1 MKKHLRSV
9 SLALLMVFISSFAYA
24 NVMSFNNLGTGINV
38 NVIESR
44 YGYTKIEYIFN
55 GYDTQEMKINGVTYL
70 TLSAPD
76 LTWIMEKGNPQMLTH
91 KGSLLIP
98 DNSAMNYRIVS
109 LETEEISTLPIAP
122 SKGHFTRDIDPNS
135 VPYTFGSVYN
145 TDKYFP
151 ENLVSFDSPY
161 IVRDFRGMVV
171 QFNPLQYNPVK
182 GTMKITKRLILE
194 VYTDNS
200 KPVINPFIRQFPL
213 TKVSTDFSELYRFL
227 FMNYGIGDVRFEPI
241 TEPGRMLVVYPAA
254 YTTIAQ
260 QFVQWKQTRGLTVL
274 TAEYPTQTGTGNAAL
289 KTYIQNLYNTPEK
302 ITYIVLIGESYDIPT
317 LNGVYEA
324 APSDPCYVKLAGTD
338 AYPDAFISRV
348 SCQNATTMN
357 YVIQKM
363 IKFERDIQFGA
374 GWYNKG
380 TGIGGPDVG
389 GSPPY
394 ADSIRMNW
402 VRDTLMLGG
411 FTQVDK
417 CNGPAA
423 NATTLINF
431 LNQGR
436 YVLNYVGHGSGTSWS
451 NTGFNT
457 TNAYQLANGWMN
469 PYLCDVA
476 CLNGNFTLSECLNE
490 ALLRAGDTANPK
502 GISTGYASSTNASW
516 VPPCDM
522 QLYTNHLI
530 SRQFRKTAGA
540 VSFFGV
546 MYAMDKWGGST
557 GEGLKLMEQYNILGD
572 CSLLLTRGVPLGP
585 AITHNQLPNT
595 ENLTGPYVVNCI
607 INVANAPLKPNSTKL
622 FWSRNNTVMTDSLLM
637 TNSSG
642 NNWTGNIP
650 GNGTASLYRY
660 RIMTIDTMNR
670 VAYAPGPTSVY
681 SFNASPDVTNPV
693 ITHTPLPPVPKSTWP
708 ATVTASVTD
717 NMGLDS
723 VWVKWYK
730 NNTGTGIKHF
740 KLLNTTGST
749 FAALFN
755 STQADVN
762 FGDYI
767 HYRIFARDNSS
778 NHNTDSTALCSFPI
792 ISLTNVCIGTG
803 TTSSNYPFTTY
814 WMDGRT
820 QMLFTAAEINMSY
833 GYCITRLGFNIISA
847 ASQVMN
853 GFSVKFQ
860 HTTATSLSGFV
871 SSGWSTAFT
880 GTYTVPGT
888 GWQYI
893 DMTAPYFVYNGTGN
907 LLVEV
912 CFDNSAYTS
921 YSTVNATSTPG
932 MTWGYYTDNSS
943 GCTMTGGSAQSNRP
957 NTCFTM
963 TPITGTGN
971 FSMEIPKS
979 YSLAQNYPNPFNPVT
994 KINFAL
1000 PKQGL
1005 VTLRVYDVLGRE
1017 VSTLVNEVKQAGSYS
1032 VDFDASML
1040 SSGVYFYRIE
1050 SGSFTDI
1057 KRMVLIK

>member
-1 MKKHLRSV
+1 MKKHLLSV
-9 SLALLMVFISSFAYA
+9 SLVLLMVFISSFAFA
-24 NVMSFNNLGTGINV
+24 NVVSFNNLGIGINV

-55 GYDTQEMKINGVTYL
+55 GYETQEMKINGITYL

-91 KGSLLIP
+91 KRSLLIP

-109 LETEEISTLPIAP
+109 QEFEEINTLPIAP

-171 QFNPLQYNPVK
+171 QFNPIQYNAVK
-182 GTMKITKRLILE
+182 GKMKVTKRLLLE

-200 KPVINPFIRQFPL
+200 KPVINPLIRQFPL

-227 FMNYGIGDVRFEPI
+227 FMNYGLGDVRFDSIP
-241 TEPGRMLVVYPAA
+241 EPGRMLVIYPAA
-254 YTTIAQ
+254 YSTIAQ
-260 QFVQWKQTRGLTVL
+260 QFVQWKQTRGMTVL
-274 TAEYPTQTGTGNAAL
+274 TAEYPTQTGTGNTAI

-338 AYPDAFISRV
+338 AYPDAFISRI

-357 YVIQKM
+357 YVVQKI
-363 IKFERDIQFGA
+363 IKFERDIQYGA
-374 GWYNKG
+374 AWYNKG

-457 TNAYQLANGWMN
+457 SHAYQLGNGWMN

-522 QLYTNHLI
+522 QLYANHLI

-546 MYAMDKWGGST
+546 MYAMDKWGGSS
-557 GEGLKLMEQYNILGD
+557 GEGLKLMEQYNLLGD

-585 AITHNQLPNT
+585 SISHTQLPNT
-595 ENLTGPYVVNCI
+595 ENLTGPYVVNCV

-637 TNSSG
+637 TNTSG
-642 NNWTGNIP
+642 NNWSGNIP
-650 GNGTASLYRY
+650 GNGTAALYRY
-660 RIMTIDTMNR
+660 CIKTIDTMNR
-670 VAYAPGPTSVY
+670 VA
-681 SFNASPDVTNPV
+681 
-693 ITHTPLPPVPKSTWP
+693 I
-708 ATVTASVTD
+708 
-717 NMGLDS
+717 
-723 VWVKWYK
+723 
-730 NNTGTGIKHF
+730 
-740 KLLNTTGST
+740 
-749 FAALFN
+749 
-755 STQADVN
+755 
-762 FGDYI
+762 
-767 HYRIFARDNSS
+767 
-778 NHNTDSTALCSFPI
+778 
-792 ISLTNVCIGTG
+792 
-803 TTSSNYPFTTY
+803 
-814 WMDGRT
+814 
-820 QMLFTAAEINMSY
+820 
-833 GYCITRLGFNIISA
+833 
-847 ASQVMN
+847 
-853 GFSVKFQ
+853 
-860 HTTATSLSGFV
+860 
-871 SSGWSTAFT
+871 
-880 GTYTVPGT
+880 
-888 GWQYI
+888 
-893 DMTAPYFVYNGTGN
+893 
-907 LLVEV
+907 
-912 CFDNSAYTS
+912 
-921 YSTVNATSTPG
+921 
-932 MTWGYYTDNSS
+932 
-943 GCTMTGGSAQSNRP
+943 
-957 NTCFTM
+957 
-963 TPITGTGN
+963 
-971 FSMEIPKS
+971 
-979 YSLAQNYPNPFNPVT
+979 
-994 KINFAL
+994 
-1000 PKQGL
+1000 
-1005 VTLRVYDVLGRE
+1005 
-1017 VSTLVNEVKQAGSYS
+1017 
-1032 VDFDASML
+1032 
-1040 SSGVYFYRIE
+1040 
-1050 SGSFTDI
+1050 
-1057 KRMVLIK
+1057 